1 MDDAATPAIA
11 AATGGEV
18 GDERLMSGFARGDA
32 DAFDALY
39 ERYRGPVFRY
49 FARQLAEADA
59 EEAHQEAWLRV
70 IRARNDWREQGEGSF
85 RRYLFTLA
93 HNVIVD
99 RYRRQARRP
108 QHHAGEDPDAHSAD
122 VDTPAQVHHAQLA
135 ERLYAAIARLPFA
148 QREALVLH
156 EETGMT
162 YAQIAAVTDA
172 TPEGVKS
179 RLRYAMRKLRAELA
193 RYADDT

>member
-1 MDDAATPAIA
+1 MDEAATPAIA
-11 AATGGEV
+11 APPDGEA
-18 GDERLMSGFARGDA
+18 GDERLMSGFAGGDA

-49 FARQLAEADA
+49 FVRQLAEADA
-59 EEAHQEAWLRV
+59 EEAHQETWLRV
-70 IRARNDWREQGEGSF
+70 IRARAGWRNQGEGSF

-99 RYRRQARRP
+99 RFRQHARRP
-108 QHHAGEDPDAHSAD
+108 QHRSGEDPDAHSDGA
-122 VDTPAQVHHAQLA
+122 DTPTQIHQAQLA
-135 ERLYAAIARLPFA
+135 ERLYAAIARLPLA

-162 YAQIAAVTDA
+162 YAEIAAVTEA

-179 RLRYAMRKLRAELA
+179 RLRYAMRKLRSELA